1 MLLGVPGVLGACRNS
16 LTLFASQQLARQIE
30 TAQSDSYKRLRFWY
44 DFASSNFSIGRVFVT
59 LVRLAQTCLL
69 TLVLILLAMPG
80 SAIAAT
86 CESLAAL
93 KLPDTTITLA
103 QPVAAGAFIPPGAS
117 EPPASVKNLPAFCRV
132 AATIKPA
139 KDSEIKMEVWMPLA
153 GWNGRYRG
161 QGNGGFAGGIYYP
174 GLATAVSAGYASA
187 STDTG
192 HSGSPVD
199 SNWAL
204 GHPDKIVDFGWRAIH
219 EMTVKAKSIIQAFY
233 GDAPKKSY
241 FTGCS
246 NGGRQA
252 LMEAQR
258 FPEDYD
264 GIIAGAP
271 ANYWTKV
278 FATFI
283 WDIQAMHAAPGSY
296 IGANKIPA
304 IARAVVAAC
313 DAYDGVKDGVLNDP
327 RACHFHQVL
336 LCKEGDSD
344 SCLTPPQAAA
354 LKKIYDGP
362 VDAKGKQIFP
372 GFLPGGEEGEGGWVT
387 WIDRG
392 PGKDLQSVFA
402 HGFYTN
408 MISSK
413 EPVDLKTINVET
425 AVKLADSQ
433 QGETFNATDPN
444 LKPFATRGGKLI
456 MYHGWSDA
464 ALPPQGSINYYN
476 SVEETMG
483 PGKPALFMRLFMAPG
498 MQHCGGGPGA
508 NSFGQFAPGVDADHD
523 LNQALERWV
532 EKGIAPDRL
541 IATKFVD
548 DKPEKGVAMTRPLC
562 PYPEGATYKGTG
574 DTNDAANFEC
584 SVDAALARMLK
595 DPVKAPRPLHTP
607 EPKYSK
613 SARKQKIEGVVTLS
627 VVIGT
632 DGKAHDVKVV
642 KSLEP
647 TLDANAIEAVKTWKF
662 APATK
667 DGRPVAVEMRLEL
680 AYKLW

>member
-1 MLLGVPGVLGACRNS
+1 LNRKFCLIFLLSLCLGAPA
-16 LTLFASQQLARQIE
+16 F
-30 TAQSDSYKRLRFWY
+30 
-44 DFASSNFSIGRVFVT
+44 
-59 LVRLAQTCLL
+59 
-69 TLVLILLAMPG
+69 
-80 SAIAAT
+80 AAT
-86 CESLAAL
+86 CESLATL
-93 KLPDTTITLA
+93 NLPDTTITSA
-103 QPVAAGAFIPPGAS
+103 QPVAAGAFVPPPGV
-117 EPPASVKNLPAFCRV
+117 PAAAVKNLPAFCRV
-132 AATIKPA
+132 AATLKPA
-139 KDSEIKMEVWMPLA
+139 KDSDIKMEVWLPLT
-153 GWNGRYRG
+153 GWNGKYRG
-161 QGNGGFAGGIYYP
+161 LGNGGFAGAIYYP
-174 GLATAVSAGYASA
+174 GLAVAVSAGYASA

-192 HSGSPVD
+192 HSGSPID
-199 SNWAL
+199 ARWAL

-219 EMTVKAKSIIQAFY
+219 EMTLKAKSIIQAFY

-241 FTGCS
+241 FAGCS

-264 GIIAGAP
+264 GIMAGAP

-283 WDIQAMHAAPGSY
+283 WDVQAMQAEPGSY

-313 DAYDGVKDGVLNDP
+313 DANDGVKDGVLNDP
-327 RACHFHQVL
+327 RACHFDPKSL
-336 LCKEGDSD
+336 LCKEGDTD
-344 SCLTPPQAAA
+344 SCLTAPQAAA

-362 VDAKGKQIFP
+362 VDAAGKQMFP

-392 PGKDLQSVFA
+392 PGRDLQSVFA

-413 EPVDLKTINVET
+413 EPVDLKSINVET
-425 AVKLADSQ
+425 AVKLADDQ
-433 QGETFNATDPN
+433 QGQTFNAVDPN
-444 LKPFATRGGKLI
+444 LKPFAARGGKLI

-464 ALPPQGSINYYN
+464 ALPPMGSINYYN
-476 SVEETMG
+476 SVEEAMG
-483 PGKPALFMRLFMAPG
+483 PGKPSLFLRLFMAPG

-523 LNQALERWV
+523 LSLALERWV
-532 EKGIAPDRL
+532 EKGIAPEKL

-548 DKPEKGVAMTRPLC
+548 DKPEKGVSMTRPLC
-562 PYPEGATYKGTG
+562 PYPAAATYKGTG

-584 SVDAALARMLK
+584 TRDAEIIHTLK
-595 DPVKAPRPLHTP
+595 DPSVKAPRALHTP

-613 SARKQKIEGVVTLS
+613 IARKKKIEGVVTLS
-627 VVIGT
+627 MIIGT
-632 DGKAHDVKVV
+632 DGQPRDVKVV
-642 KSLEP
+642 NSLEP
-647 TLDANAIEAVKTWKF
+647 TLDANAIEAVKKWKF
-662 APATK
+662 APAMK
-667 DGRPVAVEMRLEL
+667 DGRPVAVEMRLEVDF
-680 AYKLW
+680 KLW

>member
-1 MLLGVPGVLGACRNS
+1 VNRKFCLIFLLPLCLGAP
-16 LTLFASQQLARQIE
+16 
-30 TAQSDSYKRLRFWY
+30 
-44 DFASSNFSIGRVFVT
+44 VF
-59 LVRLAQTCLL
+59 
-69 TLVLILLAMPG
+69 
-80 SAIAAT
+80 AAT
-86 CESLAAL
+86 CESLSAL
-93 KLPDTTITLA
+93 NLPDTTITSA
-103 QPVAAGAFIPPGAS
+103 QQVAAGAFVPPGAS
-117 EPPASVKNLPAFCRV
+117 APPASVKNLPAFCRV

-139 KDSEIKMEVWMPLA
+139 KDSDIKMEVWLPLT
-153 GWNGRYRG
+153 GWNGKYRG
-161 QGNGGFAGGIYYP
+161 LGNGGFAGAIYYP
-174 GLATAVSAGYASA
+174 GLAVAVSAGYASA

-199 SNWAL
+199 ARWAL

-233 GDAPKKSY
+233 GDAPRKSY
-241 FTGCS
+241 FSACS
-246 NGGRQA
+246 NGGRQG

-283 WDIQAMHAAPGSY
+283 WNVQAMQAEPGSY

-304 IARAVVAAC
+304 IARAVAAAC
-313 DAYDGVKDGVLNDP
+313 DANDGVKDGLLNDP
-327 RACHFHQVL
+327 RTCHFDPKAL
-336 LCKEGDSD
+336 LCKEGDAD
-344 SCLTPPQAAA
+344 SCLTAPQAAA
-354 LKKIYDGP
+354 LKKIYAGP
-362 VDAKGKQIFP
+362 VDAAGKQMFP
-372 GFLPGGEEGEGGWVT
+372 GFLPGGEDGEGGWVT

-413 EPVDLKTINVET
+413 EPVDLKSINVET
-425 AVKLADSQ
+425 AVKLADDQ
-433 QGETFNATDPN
+433 QGQTFNAVDPN
-444 LKPFATRGGKLI
+444 LRPFAARGGKLI
-456 MYHGWSDA
+456 VYHGWSDA

-476 SVEETMG
+476 SVEEAMG
-483 PGKPALFMRLFMAPG
+483 PGKPELFMRLFMVPG

-508 NSFGQFAPGVDADHD
+508 NSFGQFTPAGDADHD
-523 LNQALERWV
+523 LSLALERWV
-532 EKGIAPDRL
+532 EKGIAPDNL

-548 DKPEKGVAMTRPLC
+548 DKAEKGVAMTRPLC
-562 PYPEGATYKGTG
+562 AYPAAATYTG
-574 DTNDAANFEC
+574 AGDANDAANFAC
-584 SVDAALARMLK
+584 THDAEIIRSLK
-595 DPVKAPRPLHTP
+595 DPGVKAPRALHTP
-607 EPKYSK
+607 DPHYSR
-613 SARKQKIEGVVTLS
+613 SAKAQGIQGVVTLS
-627 VVIGT
+627 AIIGT

-642 KSLEP
+642 NSLEP

-667 DGRPVAVEMRLEL
+667 DGHPVAVMMRLQVDFRL
-680 AYKLW
+680 Y

>member
-1 MLLGVPGVLGACRNS
+1 MA
-16 LTLFASQQLARQIE
+16 
-30 TAQSDSYKRLRFWY
+30 
-44 DFASSNFSIGRVFVT
+44 
-59 LVRLAQTCLL
+59 VRLAQTCLL
-69 TLVLILLAMPG
+69 ALVLILLATPG

-86 CESLAAL
+86 CETLSAL

-103 QPVAAGAFIPPGAS
+103 QSVATGAFIPPGAS
-117 EPPASVKNLPAFCRV
+117 APPASVKNLPAFCRV

-161 QGNGGFAGGIYYP
+161 QGTGGFAGSIFYP

-199 SNWAL
+199 ASWAL

-233 GDAPKKSY
+233 GDAPKRSY

-283 WDIQAMHAAPGSY
+283 WDIQAMQARPGSY

-313 DAYDGVKDGVLNDP
+313 DANDGVKDGVLNDP
-327 RACHFHQVL
+327 PACHFDPKTL
-336 LCKEGDSD
+336 LCQQGDSD
-344 SCLTPPQAAA
+344 TCLTAPQVAA

-362 VDAKGKQIFP
+362 VDAASKQMFP
-372 GFLPGGEEGEGGWVT
+372 GFLPGGEEGEGGWAT
-387 WIDRG
+387 WIDMG
-392 PGKDLQSVFA
+392 PDKDLQTVFA
-402 HGFYTN
+402 RGFYTN

-413 EPVDLKTINVET
+413 EPIDLKSINVET
-425 AVKLADSQ
+425 AVKLADDQ
-433 QGETFNATDPN
+433 QGQTFNAIDPD
-444 LKPFATRGGKLI
+444 LKAFARRGGKLI

-476 SVEETMG
+476 SVEEAMG
-483 PGKPALFMRLFMAPG
+483 PGKPELFMRLFMAPG

-508 NSFGQFAPGVDADHD
+508 NSFGQFAPGADADHD

-532 EKGIAPDRL
+532 EKGIAPDKL

-548 DKPEKGVAMTRPLC
+548 DKREKGVAMTRPLC
-562 PYPEGATYKGTG
+562 PYPAAANYKGTG

-584 SVDAALARMLK
+584 IHDAEIIHALK
-595 DPVKAPRPLHTP
+595 DPGVKAPRALHAP
-607 EPKYSK
+607 EPKYSN
-613 SARKQKIEGVVTLS
+613 SAKKQGIQGVVTLS
-627 VVIGT
+627 AIIGT

-647 TLDANAIEAVKTWKF
+647 TLDANAIKAVKTWKF

-667 DGRPVAVEMRLEL
+667 DGRPVAVSMRLEIN
-680 AYKLW
+680 YKLW

>member
-1 MLLGVPGVLGACRNS
+1 MTV
-16 LTLFASQQLARQIE
+16 
-30 TAQSDSYKRLRFWY
+30 
-44 DFASSNFSIGRVFVT
+44 
-59 LVRLAQTCLL
+59 VRLAQACFL
-69 TLVLILLAMPG
+69 TLVLILLAMPS
-80 SAIAAT
+80 SALAAT

-93 KLPDTTITLA
+93 KLPDTTITSA

-117 EPPASVKNLPAFCRV
+117 VSPASVKNVPAFCRV

-139 KDSEIKMEVWMPLA
+139 KDSEIKMEVWLPLA
-153 GWNGRYRG
+153 RWNGRYRG
-161 QGNGGFAGGIYYP
+161 QGNGGFAGSIFYP

-199 SNWAL
+199 ASWAL

-219 EMTVKAKSIIQAFY
+219 EMTLKAKSIIQAFY

-241 FTGCS
+241 FAGCS
-246 NGGRQA
+246 NGGRQG

-283 WDIQAMHAAPGSY
+283 WNIQAMQTDPGGY

-304 IARAVVAAC
+304 IARAVTAAC
-313 DAYDGVKDGVLNDP
+313 DASDGVKDGVLNDP

-336 LCKEGDSD
+336 LCLQGEAD
-344 SCLTPPQAAA
+344 SCLTAPQQAA

-362 VDAKGKQIFP
+362 VDAKGQQIFP
-372 GFLPGGEEGEGGWVT
+372 GFLPGGEEGEGGWTT

-392 PGKDLQSVFA
+392 PGKDLQSIFA

-413 EPVDLKTINVET
+413 EPIDLKRINVET
-425 AVKLADSQ
+425 AVKLADDQ
-433 QGETFNATDPN
+433 QGATFNAVDPD
-444 LKPFATRGGKLI
+444 LKPFAARGGKLI

-476 SVEETMG
+476 SVEEAMG
-483 PGKPALFMRLFMAPG
+483 PGKPALFIRLFMAPG

-508 NSFGQFAPGVDADHD
+508 NSFGQFAPAGDADHD
-523 LNQALERWV
+523 LNHALERWV

-548 DKPEKGVAMTRPLC
+548 DKPEKGMAMTRPLC
-562 PYPEGATYKGTG
+562 PYPQKATYKGTG

-584 SVDAALARMLK
+584 THDAEIIDAFK
-595 DPVKAPRPLHTP
+595 DPSVKAPRPLHTP
-607 EPKYSK
+607 EPKYSR

-647 TLDANAIEAVKTWKF
+647 SLDANAIEAVKKWKF

-667 DGRPVAVEMRLEL
+667 DGRPVAVEMRLEVD
-680 AYKLW
+680 YKLW

>member
-1 MLLGVPGVLGACRNS
+1 MTV
-16 LTLFASQQLARQIE
+16 
-30 TAQSDSYKRLRFWY
+30 
-44 DFASSNFSIGRVFVT
+44 
-59 LVRLAQTCLL
+59 VRLAQTCLL

-80 SAIAAT
+80 SASAAT

-93 KLPDTTITLA
+93 NLPDTTITLA
-103 QPVAAGAFIPPGAS
+103 QPVDAGAFIPPGANV
-117 EPPASVKNLPAFCRV
+117 PPASVKNLPAFCRV

-139 KDSEIKMEVWMPLA
+139 RDSEIKMEVWLPLT

-161 QGNGGFAGGIYYP
+161 EGNGGFAGSIFYP
-174 GLATAVSAGYASA
+174 GLATAVSAGFAAA

>member
-1 MLLGVPGVLGACRNS
+1 
-16 LTLFASQQLARQIE
+16 
-30 TAQSDSYKRLRFWY
+30 
-44 DFASSNFSIGRVFVT
+44 
-59 LVRLAQTCLL
+59 
-69 TLVLILLAMPG
+69 MPG

-86 CESLAAL
+86 CESMAAL
-93 KLPDTTITLA
+93 NLPDTTITSA

-117 EPPASVKNLPAFCRV
+117 VPPASVKNLPAFCRV

-139 KDSEIKMEVWMPLA
+139 KDSDIKMEVWLPLT
-153 GWNGRYRG
+153 GWNGKYRG
-161 QGNGGFAGGIYYP
+161 QGNGGFAGSIFYP
-174 GLATAVSAGYASA
+174 GLATAVSAGYAAA

-199 SNWAL
+199 AHWAL

-219 EMTVKAKSIIQAFY
+219 EMTIRAKSIIQAFY
-233 GDAPKKSY
+233 GNAPKKSY

-283 WDIQAMHAAPGSY
+283 WDIQAMQAEPGSY

-313 DAYDGVKDGVLNDP
+313 DANDGVKDGVLNDP
-327 RACHFHQVL
+327 TACHFDPKTL
-336 LCKEGDSD
+336 LCQQGESD
-344 SCLTPPQAAA
+344 SCLTAPQAAA

-362 VDAKGKQIFP
+362 VDAKGKQMFP

-387 WIDRG
+387 WIDGG
-392 PGKDLQSVFA
+392 PDKDLQTLFA
-402 HGFYTN
+402 RGFYTN

-413 EPVDLKTINVET
+413 GPIDLKTINVET
-425 AVKLADSQ
+425 AVKLADDQ
-433 QGETFNATDPN
+433 QGQTFNAIDPN
-444 LKPFATRGGKLI
+444 LKPFAARGGKLI

-476 SVEETMG
+476 SVEEAMG
-483 PGKPALFMRLFMAPG
+483 PGKPRLFMRLFMAPG

-508 NSFGQFAPGVDADHD
+508 NSFGQFAPGTDADHD

-532 EKGIAPDRL
+532 EKGIAPDKL

-562 PYPEGATYKGTG
+562 PYPAGG
-574 DTNDAANFEC
+574 N
-584 SVDAALARMLK
+584 L
-595 DPVKAPRPLHTP
+595 
-607 EPKYSK
+607 
-613 SARKQKIEGVVTLS
+613 
-627 VVIGT
+627 
-632 DGKAHDVKVV
+632 
-642 KSLEP
+642 
-647 TLDANAIEAVKTWKF
+647 
-662 APATK
+662 
-667 DGRPVAVEMRLEL
+667 
-680 AYKLW
+680 